1 VNSPKPIVFIDFGT
15 GIPGAEIV
23 VYSLPDDAS
32 LEKVFRRDGGHAWAV
47 RRFSSVLNRQGEFE
61 YEPMPSVRDKAFLS
75 RCRFDTAEEAA
86 AVYRD
91 FLTRTEK

>member
-1 VNSPKPIVFIDFGT
+1 MNSPKSVAFIDFGT

-23 VYSLPDDAS
+23 TYSLPDDAT
-32 LEKVFRRDGGHAWAV
+32 LEKVLRRDGGHAWAV

-61 YEPMPSVRDKAFLS
+61 YEPMPSDRDEAFLS
-75 RCRFDTAEEAA
+75 RCRFDTAEDAA

-91 FLTRTEK
+91 FLTRGEK